1 MNTWSEFSLHARFSP
16 SIWLQTCSINKRGGP
31 EAPAEAPEVPGRAP
45 DADFKIPEGNPEVRD
60 EVQMLREELN
70 RLPKMLFQEVLFAHV
85 KRNINN
91 LHH

>member
-45 DADFKIPEGNPEVRD
+45 DAQGRD
-60 EVQMLREELN
+60 ADAAAGTL
-70 RLPKMLFQEVLFAHV
+70 
-85 KRNINN
+85 N
-91 LHH
+91 LHFAMKIIMN